1 MNTKT
6 KGILLTIA
14 SALLFG
20 VTPVLAS
27 LTYDMGSNASTL
39 TFYRN
44 LMVVP
49 VLIIVMLVKKI
60 PFRLHK
66 KELGLILL
74 VGIVFRASTT
84 YMLYDSY
91 QYIGIGASTTLHFL
105 YPVFTALICRVF
117 FKEHMGKFKII
128 ALVIASAG
136 ILFFFDPSGSL
147 QWPGLVLAIASAVT
161 YSCYMTGMD
170 KTALR
175 DINPNKVACYMGLS
189 NALAMLALDIP
200 SGNIVFALP
209 PLAMGYTF
217 IIAVCTSFLAVALL
231 QMGIKELGAST
242 AAIFCM
248 FEPVASMLSGWIFL
262 GEAFSWSNL
271 SGCLLI
277 LGAVAVIVMSDHRS
291 ADKRPQVA
299 PEQGP
304 SR

>member
-1 MNTKT
+1 MC
-6 KGILLTIA
+6 IR
-14 SALLFG
+14 
-20 VTPVLAS
+20 
-27 LTYDMGSNASTL
+27 D
-39 TFYRN
+39 R
-44 LMVVP
+44 
-49 VLIIVMLVKKI
+49 
-60 PFRLHK
+60 
-66 KELGLILL
+66 
-74 VGIVFRASTT
+74 
-84 YMLYDSY
+84 
-91 QYIGIGASTTLHFL
+91 
-105 YPVFTALICRVF
+105 VFTALICRVF
-117 FKEHMGKFKII
+117 FTEHMGKFKLI

-291 ADKRPQVA
+291 ADKRPQVV

>member
-1 MNTKT
+1 
-6 KGILLTIA
+6 
-14 SALLFG
+14 
-20 VTPVLAS
+20 
-27 LTYDMGSNASTL
+27 
-39 TFYRN
+39 
-44 LMVVP
+44 
-49 VLIIVMLVKKI
+49 
-60 PFRLHK
+60 
-66 KELGLILL
+66 
-74 VGIVFRASTT
+74 
-84 YMLYDSY
+84 
-91 QYIGIGASTTLHFL
+91 
-105 YPVFTALICRVF
+105 
-117 FKEHMGKFKII
+117 MGKFKII